1 MTGSEADAHRL
12 RRLAE
17 ELEETGLPAG
27 AADPMFLEEVDW
39 ALRPLVHERRV
50 ASTGAILRPSLD
62 VAEWERQTGLSMSG
76 MPIGERPLVASRRLA
91 DGLSSWLVRPANEL
105 LLFDRPAGSERDLVV
120 LARALSATVVQRHPS
135 GVVRVVG
142 KFGLLR
148 WDGLR
153 WHREPPLKKWLKV
166 VTGESFTGDPEAIES
181 LVEFAIH
188 DLGAAGIGALLLYC
202 PSVDEVS
209 GVEERLPIPPPLD
222 VRAPIHLA
230 PLRHVLS
237 QVDGAAM
244 FDAAGVMR
252 HIGVRL
258 VPTTTAE
265 RSVEPLRGTRHTSGR
280 RYSFDHPDVT
290 VIVVSEDG
298 PVSLLRAGE
307 VLGQSGA
314 APGR

>member
-1 MTGSEADAHRL
+1 MTGSEVDARRL

-17 ELEETGLPAG
+17 ELEEIGLPAG
-27 AADPMFLEEVDW
+27 AADQMLLEEVDW
-39 ALRPLVHERRV
+39 ALHPVVHERRV
-50 ASTGAILRPSLD
+50 ASTGAILRPSRD
-62 VAEWERQTGLSMSG
+62 AAVWERGTGLSMSQ
-76 MPIGERPLVASRRLA
+76 MPIGERPLTASRRLA
-91 DGLSSWLVRPANEL
+91 DGLSSWLLRPSNQL

-120 LARALSATVVQRHPS
+120 LTRAFGATVVQRHPS

-142 KFGLLR
+142 TFGLLR

-166 VTGESFTGDPEAIES
+166 VTGESFIGDPEAMEA

-188 DLGAAGIGALLLYC
+188 DLGAAGIGALLLYS
-202 PSVDEVS
+202 PEVVQLS

-222 VRAPIHLA
+222 VRSPIHLA

-237 QVDGAAM
+237 QVDGAAV
-244 FDAAGVMR
+244 FDIDGVLR
-252 HIGVRL
+252 HVGVRL
-258 VPTTTAE
+258 VPTARAE
-265 RSVEPLRGTRHTSGR
+265 TSAQPLRGTRHTSGR
-280 RYSFDHPDVT
+280 RYSFDHPAVT
-290 VIVVSEDG
+290 VIAVSEDG
-298 PVSLLRAGE
+298 PVSLLRAGD

>member
-1 MTGSEADAHRL
+1 MTGSEADARRL

-17 ELEETGLPAG
+17 ELEENGLPAG
-27 AADPMFLEEVDW
+27 AGDPMFLEEVDW
-39 ALRPLVHERRV
+39 ALRPAVHERRV
-50 ASTGAILRPSLD
+50 ASTGAILRPSHD
-62 VAEWERQTGLSMSG
+62 AAEWERATGLSMSR
-76 MPIGERPLVASRRLA
+76 MPIGERSVAASRRLA
-91 DGLSSWLVRPANEL
+91 DGLSSWLVRPSNEL

-120 LARALSATVVQRHPS
+120 LTRALGATVVQRHPS

-166 VTGESFTGDPEAIES
+166 VTGASFAGDADAIEA

-202 PSVDEVS
+202 PEVEAMS
-209 GVEERLPIPPPLD
+209 GVEQRLPVPPPLD
-222 VRAPIHLA
+222 VRSPTHLA

-237 QVDGAAM
+237 QVDGAAV
-244 FDAAGVMR
+244 FDAGGVLR
-252 HIGVRL
+252 SIGVRL
-258 VPTTTAE
+258 VPTTRAE
-265 RSVEPLRGTRHTSGR
+265 TSVEPLRGTRHTSGR
-280 RYSFDHPDVT
+280 RYSFDHPGVT
-290 VIVVSEDG
+290 VIAVSEDG
-298 PVSLLRAGE
+298 PVSLLRGGD

>member
-1 MTGSEADAHRL
+1 MTGSEADARRL

-17 ELEETGLPAG
+17 ELEEIGLPAG
-27 AADPMFLEEVDW
+27 AGDPMFLEEVDW

-50 ASTGAILRPSLD
+50 ASTGALLRPSLD
-62 VAEWERQTGLSMSG
+62 AAEWERGTGLSMSR
-76 MPIGERPLVASRRLA
+76 MPIGERPLTASRRLA
-91 DGLSSWLVRPANEL
+91 DGLSSWLVRPSNEL

-120 LARALSATVVQRHPS
+120 LTRALGATVVQRHPS

-153 WHREPPLKKWLKV
+153 WHREPPLKKWLKA
-166 VTGESFTGDPEAIES
+166 VTDESFTGDPEAIEA

-202 PSVDEVS
+202 PNVEQMS
-209 GVEERLPIPPPLD
+209 GIEERLPVPPPLD
-222 VRAPIHLA
+222 VRSPSHLA
-230 PLRHVLS
+230 PLRHALS
-237 QVDGAAM
+237 QVDGAAV
-244 FDAAGVMR
+244 FDTGGVLR

-258 VPTTTAE
+258 VPTTRAE
-265 RSVEPLRGTRHTSGR
+265 KSVEPFRGTRHTSGR
-280 RYSFDHPDVT
+280 RYSFDHPRVT
-290 VIVVSEDG
+290 VIAISEDG
-298 PVSLLRAGE
+298 PVSLLRAGD